1 MNHQQDLE
9 KDELRA
15 RFTRWLEVTLHRA
28 KVDYVRKLEREKKM
42 VYVEQLPEEY
52 LVEDQAEAKWIRSF
66 TDTFDFEED
75 QLAHA
80 FYRLTILRQKI
91 LTMLFVEEKSPNEIA
106 DQLGCSV
113 RHVYKQRSLAL
124 DKLRE
129 MLEKDGEENE

>member
-1 MNHQQDLE
+1 MNHQQEE

-15 RFTRWLEVTLHRA
+15 RFTRWLEVTLQRA
-28 KVDYVRKLEREKKM
+28 RIDYVRKLEREKKM

-52 LVEDQAEAKWIRSF
+52 LVEEQAESKWIHSF
-66 TDTFDFEED
+66 TGEFDFEEE

-80 FYRLTILRQKI
+80 FYGLTILRQKI
-91 LTMLFVEEKSPNEIA
+91 LTMLFVEEKSPKEIA
-106 DQLGCSV
+106 VQLGCSV

-124 DKLRE
+124 GKLRE